1 VIIGPVSGF
10 TPRPYQEHC
19 INGGDPRRGI
29 GIMPAFAR
37 YKRVLAVMA
46 TGCHE
51 RGQPLMMADGST
63 RLVEDIQV
71 GDLLMGPDL
80 TPRTVLALA
89 RGRQEMARIVP
100 HSPLGP
106 VTAGKPWRVNLDHI
120 LTLTTSDPAGQPQMS
135 ENWVD
140 ISVRDYLAAPA
151 HPWPL
156 HLIRVHAHGDMFDP
170 LTGAFT
176 PRRHGGR
183 RQHPRISTCA
193 FTIEHCSVDDYY
205 GFTLDGDHRYLLA
218 DGTVT
223 HNCGK
228 TETYLA
234 VIRRYLESARTP
246 TEQRAMLIAHL
257 DELVSQPI
265 ERAPRFGLRFARE
278 QGPDTAIG
286 KPERAIASTIQSL
299 TANRVRSAATA
310 LGYRF
315 EKKRKK
321 DPAQVEL
328 GTDPPKREKGDRFTV
343 WSPAGA
349 ELGRFDIKEFTKLF
363 KETHPGVPTCRM
375 EEYDPNEIGLIVI
388 DECHHAASD
397 EMMKVLEYFIHAFV
411 LGVTAT
417 PERLD
422 GIGMEEVFEA
432 VAYCYP
438 IEQARPDGWL
448 VDAYVSEHPIE
459 GLDLTQLRKRAGDLP
474 PEALGE
480 LMAEYSMPVAANIVR
495 LAGDRP
501 TIVFCATVAHAHS
514 QAAALRRYTDERVEV
529 ADGGTAKDIRRDVVA
544 DFRAGAVRFL
554 VNAMLWCLDDQTEIL
569 TRRGWL
575 GIDALQAE
583 DLVAQWSKDG
593 SIRFAPPSRVIRRDR
608 EPSERMVSVAGTR
621 MNIRVTENH
630 RLAYKSTKVG
640 RWMVRTAGL
649 AVNRKCYLPVS
660 GRALPEPLSAPVIHP
675 RGNLGHRLRNLSYLY
690 RKAGLPASDARALA
704 SSRIAERD
712 AMTYKPPSELTEA
725 ECWLIG
731 FWIGDGGRSRLHSG
745 GVEYTMSQVARHQ
758 AIVAR
763 VDAALLATGI
773 HFVRHVRPKNNRE
786 YVYWSMPRG
795 TGFGSQ
801 KRNGVFHLEPY
812 LDKAGSD
819 LLWGL
824 GRAQFD
830 AFMGGL
836 WNADGNHAPDGG
848 GYQHLQ
854 VTSVE
859 RTLIDLLQAIATCR
873 GYEAFVAPIPQPNPL
888 HRLQWKLRWT
898 DKREHQMVNDRLQF
912 EPEWRAERV
921 WCVTVDT
928 GFIVTRRRGHVAV
941 LGNCEGFDAP
951 NASCIA
957 LVRPTCS
964 RSLLLQCIGR
974 GTRPEPGVVDRPELR
989 NDPAGRV
996 AAIATSN
1003 KPNLLVLDFTS
1014 QVKVV
1019 GLASPADVLAGRLTA
1034 EERLALAGIKLVGD
1048 KTIDEI
1054 TREAIRLAAAAA
1066 AEAAALSDAVA
1077 EDAEVLDPWDPSIV
1091 MSMKLPRDDP
1101 REARCSPAQAA
1112 YLAKQG
1118 IEKPEA
1124 MSASRAKKLQGAL
1137 FARSQA
1143 NLCSYKQQLALQ
1155 KAGIPPKTTT
1165 RMYLET
1171 ACKLL
1176 DALVSNGWRRPV
1188 AWERDPRLGGR
1199 APVEKSAESLARSP
1213 AG

>member
-1 VIIGPVSGF
+1 
-10 TPRPYQEHC
+10 
-19 INGGDPRRGI
+19 
-29 GIMPAFAR
+29 
-37 YKRVLAVMA
+37 
-46 TGCHE
+46 
-51 RGQPLMMADGST
+51 
-63 RLVEDIQV
+63 
-71 GDLLMGPDL
+71 
-80 TPRTVLALA
+80 
-89 RGRQEMARIVP
+89 
-100 HSPLGP
+100 
-106 VTAGKPWRVNLDHI
+106 
-120 LTLTTSDPAGQPQMS
+120 
-135 ENWVD
+135 
-140 ISVRDYLAAPA
+140 
-151 HPWPL
+151 
-156 HLIRVHAHGDMFDP
+156 
-170 LTGAFT
+170 
-176 PRRHGGR
+176 
-183 RQHPRISTCA
+183 
-193 FTIEHCSVDDYY
+193 
-205 GFTLDGDHRYLLA
+205 
-218 DGTVT
+218 
-223 HNCGK
+223 
-228 TETYLA
+228 
-234 VIRRYLESARTP
+234 
-246 TEQRAMLIAHL
+246 
-257 DELVSQPI
+257 
-265 ERAPRFGLRFARE
+265 
-278 QGPDTAIG
+278 
-286 KPERAIASTIQSL
+286 
-299 TANRVRSAATA
+299 
-310 LGYRF
+310 
-315 EKKRKK
+315 
-321 DPAQVEL
+321 
-328 GTDPPKREKGDRFTV
+328 
-343 WSPAGA
+343 
-349 ELGRFDIKEFTKLF
+349 
-363 KETHPGVPTCRM
+363 
-375 EEYDPNEIGLIVI
+375 
-388 DECHHAASD
+388 
-397 EMMKVLEYFIHAFV
+397 MMKVLEYFIHAYV

-514 QAAALRRYTDERVEV
+514 QAAALRRYTDARVEV
-529 ADGGTAKDIRRDVVA
+529 ADGGTDKDIRRDIVA

-554 VNAMLWCLDDQTEIL
+554 VNAMLWT
-569 TRRGWL
+569 
-575 GIDALQAE
+575 
-583 DLVAQWSKDG
+583 
-593 SIRFAPPSRVIRRDR
+593 
-608 EPSERMVSVAGTR
+608 
-621 MNIRVTENH
+621 
-630 RLAYKSTKVG
+630 
-640 RWMVRTAGL
+640 
-649 AVNRKCYLPVS
+649 
-660 GRALPEPLSAPVIHP
+660 
-675 RGNLGHRLRNLSYLY
+675 
-690 RKAGLPASDARALA
+690 
-704 SSRIAERD
+704 
-712 AMTYKPPSELTEA
+712 
-725 ECWLIG
+725 
-731 FWIGDGGRSRLHSG
+731 
-745 GVEYTMSQVARHQ
+745 
-758 AIVAR
+758 
-763 VDAALLATGI
+763 
-773 HFVRHVRPKNNRE
+773 
-786 YVYWSMPRG
+786 
-795 TGFGSQ
+795 
-801 KRNGVFHLEPY
+801 
-812 LDKAGSD
+812 
-819 LLWGL
+819 
-824 GRAQFD
+824 
-830 AFMGGL
+830 
-836 WNADGNHAPDGG
+836 
-848 GYQHLQ
+848 
-854 VTSVE
+854 
-859 RTLIDLLQAIATCR
+859 
-873 GYEAFVAPIPQPNPL
+873 
-888 HRLQWKLRWT
+888 
-898 DKREHQMVNDRLQF
+898 
-912 EPEWRAERV
+912 
-921 WCVTVDT
+921 
-928 GFIVTRRRGHVAV
+928 
-941 LGNCEGFDAP
+941 EGFDAP